1 MLLHWVMSSRNWKS
15 ESVQS
20 RKADASWYYDFS
32 EPIENDRA
40 RSTNTQ
46 LEIYL
51 TETNIKKAT
60 LEFEEV
66 TREPILSRR
75 KDYCCL
81 CWCFCCSCDWYCPA
95 RRFRVGS
102 METAKDNKYNPKPS
116 REEVQEW
123 GISFEKLL
131 TSKTGV
137 KIFHDFLKS
146 QYSEENLL
154 FWLAVEKLKKE
165 TDQATFKELA
175 QSIYRD
181 YLSAESPKEV
191 SIDHKTRQH
200 IEEVLEEPDQTVY
213 DNAQRHVYYVM
224 YQDCYPRFIVS
235 NVFKAL
241 LISND

>member
-1 MLLHWVMSSRNWKS
+1 MSAKTWKTESVHSRNH
-15 ESVQS
+15 
-20 RKADASWYYDFS
+20 DTSWYYDFS
-32 EPIENDRA
+32 QPIEQDWSR
-40 RSTNTQ
+40 TQNTQ

-51 TETNIKKAT
+51 KETNIKKAT

-66 TREPILSRR
+66 AREPIYDSRR

-81 CWCFCCSCDWYCPA
+81 CSCFCCSCDWYCPA

-102 METAKDNKYNPKPS
+102 MDPSSSKNYSPKPS
-116 REEVQEW
+116 REEVEEW

-165 TDQATFKELA
+165 TDQAAVKELA
-175 QSIYRD
+175 QTIYRD
-181 YLSAESPKEV
+181 YLSSESPKEV
-191 SIDHKTRQH
+191 SIDHRTRQM
-200 IEEVLEEPDQTVY
+200 IEEVMEEPDQTVY
-213 DNAQRHVYYVM
+213 DHAQRHVYYVM

-241 LISND
+241 QMNHN

>member
-1 MLLHWVMSSRNWKS
+1 MSSRNWKS

-81 CWCFCCSCDWYCPA
+81 CWCFCCSCDWYW
-95 RRFRVGS
+95 
-102 METAKDNKYNPKPS
+102 PS

-241 LISND
+241 LISNDWSCDLRQ